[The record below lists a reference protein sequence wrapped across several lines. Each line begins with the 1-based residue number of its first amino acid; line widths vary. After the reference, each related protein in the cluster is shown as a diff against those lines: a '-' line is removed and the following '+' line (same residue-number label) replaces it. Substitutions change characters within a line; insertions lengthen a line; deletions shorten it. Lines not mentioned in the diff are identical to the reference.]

1 MSEHKPIDMA
11 PDAVRPKGGV
21 RDYLAKIAATLPGTV
36 YAFRLAPDGTLSI
49 PYAAP
54 SLTELCGFAPATVEA
69 DAAPL
74 LAAMPEDDRAR
85 LLASMHAS
93 AERLTMW
100 EQHFRLQHPTKG
112 LIWIAAC
119 ATPERAS
126 DGGTVWHGFARDVTG
141 SRRDDEARR
150 LAAAVFNNTQEG
162 VVITDPDGRILAANP
177 SVSAITGYD
186 RDELLGNTM
195 RLLRSGRHDQAFY
208 DSMWEAVRTVG
219 YWQGEIWNRRKNGEI
234 YPELLTIS
242 TVRDEQGEI
251 ANYVG
256 SFSDIT
262 LWKRSQQRLEH
273 LAHHDALTGLPNRLM
288 LLTRLEH
295 ALSRAR
301 RDKGLG
307 AVLFLD
313 LDRFKQ
319 VNDTLGHPA
328 GDALLIAVANRLRER
343 LRDADTLAR
352 LGGDEFVI
360 VLEQLSDRDRAAAL
374 AKELIARLSEPFEL
388 PGGHIARIGA
398 SVGISLFPADGILPD
413 ELIRHADAAL
423 YISKQSGRG
432 TYRFY
437 RDAAPVMKST

>member
-1 MSEHKPIDMA
+1 MAEHQSIDVK
-11 PDAVRPKGGV
+11 PDAARPKIGL
-21 RDYLAKIAATLPGTV
+21 RDYLAKIAATVPGTI
-36 YAFRLAPDGTLSI
+36 YAFRLAPDGTISV

-54 SLTELCGFAPATVEA
+54 NLVELCGLAPAAVEA

-74 LAAMPEDDRAR
+74 FAAMLEEDRAR
-85 LLASMHAS
+85 LIASMRIS

-100 EQHFRLQHPTKG
+100 EQQFRLQHPKKG
-112 LIWIAAC
+112 LVWISAC
-119 ATPERAS
+119 STPERAA
-126 DGGTVWHGFARDVTG
+126 DGGTIWHGFARDVTG
-141 SRRDDEARR
+141 SRRDDEERR

-162 VVITDPDGRILAANP
+162 VVITDPDGRILAVNP
-177 SVSAITGYD
+177 SVSVITGYD

-208 DSMWEAVRTVG
+208 DALWDAVRNAG
-219 YWQGEIWNRRKNGEI
+219 YWQGEIWNRRKNGEV

-251 ANYVG
+251 TNYVG
-256 SFSDIT
+256 TFSDIT
-262 LWKRSQQRLEH
+262 LWKRSQQRMEH

-328 GDALLIAVANRLRER
+328 GDVLLIAVAKRLRER

-374 AKELIARLSEPFEL
+374 ALELIARLSEPFDM
-388 PGGHIARIGA
+388 PGGHVVRIGA
-398 SVGISLFPADGILPD
+398 SIGISLFPADGILPD
-413 ELIRHADAAL
+413 ELIKHADAAL
-423 YISKQSGRG
+423 YAAKQGGRG

-437 RDAAPVMKST
+437 RDSGIPPAL